1 MRNLPP
7 HLKGLLIAVA
17 GVLWLSPDALLVRL
31 VAADPWTTAFWR
43 SLMVAV
49 TFSVI
54 VVALR
59 GRNTVAAF
67 RGIGLTGL
75 LMALFFGGGNILFAM
90 SVKHTNIANTLVILC
105 GTPLVAALFSRF
117 FLGERIRPVTWVAVG
132 AVVAGVA
139 TILYDSLG
147 MDNLIGDLLAVCA
160 TVSFAGNLTVQ
171 RAHGNGERF
180 APLALGTAVA
190 AMALFPLASPGAVT
204 AVDVG
209 WLFLNGVIVMPI
221 AFGLILK
228 APRYLPAPEVA
239 LVMLLEPLLGPI
251 WGWLAVGE
259 TASSEVLFAGA
270 VIATA
275 VAGHTLATMIGRRQ
289 NADKTVAV
297 MGRIER

>member
-7 HLKGLLIAVA
+7 HLKGLLIAVV

-31 VAADPWTTAFWR
+31 VDADPWTTAFWR
-43 SLMVAV
+43 CLLVAV
-49 TFSVI
+49 TFTLI

-59 GRNTVAAF
+59 GRETLAAF
-67 RGIGLTGL
+67 RGFGATGW
-75 LMALFFGGGNILFAM
+75 LMALFFGGGSILFAL

-117 FLGERIRPVTWVAVG
+117 FLGERIRPATWVAVG

-139 TILYDSLG
+139 TILYDNLG
-147 MDNLIGDLLAVCA
+147 MDNLTGDLLAVCT

-171 RAHGNGERF
+171 RAHGDGDRF

-190 AMALFPLASPGAVT
+190 ALALLPLASPGTVT
-204 AVDVG
+204 VPDMG
-209 WLFLNGVIVMPI
+209 WLFLNGMVVMPV
-221 AFGLILK
+221 AFALILK
-228 APRYLPAPEVA
+228 APSYLPAPEVA

-259 TASSEVLFAGA
+259 TASPEVLFAGA

-275 VAGHTLATMIGRRQ
+275 VAAHTLATRVGRRRIP
-289 NADKTVAV
+289 DKTVAAV
-297 MGRIER
+297 GRIER